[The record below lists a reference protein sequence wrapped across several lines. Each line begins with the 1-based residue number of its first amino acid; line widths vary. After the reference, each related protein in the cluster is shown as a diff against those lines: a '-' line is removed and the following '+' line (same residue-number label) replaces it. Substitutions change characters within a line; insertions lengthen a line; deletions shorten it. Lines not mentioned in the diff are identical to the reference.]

1 LFFSVQLPIVNLL
14 KIVPLTTDLLNEVVE
29 LDRLC
34 FGQLWTLEGYQREL
48 ASPNSEILLLKI
60 QEKTFENGKSSISER
75 VIGIGCFWIIVDEA
89 HITILAIHPD
99 YQNRGLGQLMLYS
112 LLKKSSHLGLERA
125 TLEVRDTNKSALSL
139 YQKFGFKIAG
149 RRKNYYQKTGEDAL
163 VLWCKDINKSEFQD
177 NLALWEEEIKQRL
190 DREYSATH

>member
-1 LFFSVQLPIVNLL
+1 VNLL
-14 KIVPLTTDLLNEVVE
+14 EIVPLTTDLLNEVIK

-48 ASPNSEILLLKI
+48 ASPNSEIILLQI
-60 QEKTFENGKSSISER
+60 EEQSFEKERSPISEKF
-75 VIGIGCFWIIVDEA
+75 IGIGCFWRIVDEA
-89 HITILAIHPD
+89 HITILGIHPD

-112 LLKKSSHLGLERA
+112 LLKKSSDLGLERA
-125 TLEVRDTNKSALSL
+125 TLEVRDTNKTALYL

-163 VLWCKDINKSEFQD
+163 VLWCKDLNKPEFQE
-177 NLALWEEEIKQRL
+177 NLALWKKENKERL
-190 DREYSATH
+190 DRHSYRIGK